1 MPASPGAG
9 NPETLSGFE
18 RSEEKGFVRFG
29 NAVGIH
35 FVPEN
40 HIVAVMRL
48 GRNPDHA
55 MGSERCQEAK
65 T

>member
-1 MPASPGAG
+1 M
-9 NPETLSGFE
+9 LSGLE

-40 HIVAVMRL
+40 HVVAVMRL
-48 GRNPDHA
+48 GRNPNCA